1 MRGSCKGTKGRD
13 KGGKEERQFCMV
25 YGGNSYEMFSVSL
38 RGRGNMGRRREQNWR
53 PGRGPAMFKEGV
65 KGGRNFWLGVK
76 KLVPLC

>member
-1 MRGSCKGTKGRD
+1 
-13 KGGKEERQFCMV
+13 
-25 YGGNSYEMFSVSL
+25 
-38 RGRGNMGRRREQNWR
+38 MGRRREQNWR